1 MEGIAVKG
9 NRKWHVMV
17 VVGGGVACRVTK
29 LGGGEGQA
37 QGYLSLL

>member
-1 MEGIAVKG
+1 MACGG
-9 NRKWHVMV
+9 
-17 VVGGGVACRVTK
+17 GGGVECRVTK